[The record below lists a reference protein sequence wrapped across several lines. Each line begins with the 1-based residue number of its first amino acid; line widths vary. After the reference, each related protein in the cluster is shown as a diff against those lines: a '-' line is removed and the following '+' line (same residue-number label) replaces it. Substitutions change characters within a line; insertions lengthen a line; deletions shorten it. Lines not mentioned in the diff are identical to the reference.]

1 MNNIVAPLLTEPHT
15 QDGYDYRNTDS
26 FERYKRDIGSIS
38 RITPKEEIELARRI
52 KNGDGAARK
61 EMIESNLR
69 LVVAIARNY
78 EGSGLPLLDLISEGN
93 IGLMEAVKRFDP
105 KFGAKLSTYAAWW
118 IKQTIRRALANQSRD
133 IRLPVHVVDLMLKVN
148 RVSARL
154 QQELGRSPTD
164 EEISWST
171 GIKIKKVKLVQ
182 KCSIRPI
189 SLDAPLGNDEDKG
202 NMLADFIPDQRA
214 DDPSNISSIN
224 SECERMCEFLSGL
237 PERDRQIL
245 SMRFGLNDGGD
256 GQTLEQVGKSFGVS
270 REMIRQLQED
280 ALRKLKA
287 LMSGIGYRKKARWKK
302 RR

>member
-1 MNNIVAPLLTEPHT
+1 MSVDIIKI
-15 QDGYDYRNTDS
+15 
-26 FERYKRDIGSIS
+26 YKNEIGSIR
-38 RITPKEEIELARRI
+38 RITVKEEIELAKCI
-52 KNGDGAARK
+52 KNGDEAANN
-61 EMIESNLR
+61 EMIVSNLR
-69 LVVAIARNY
+69 LVVTIAKEY
-78 EGSGLPLLDLISEGN
+78 EGLGLPLLDLIEEGN
-93 IGLMEAVKRFDP
+93 IGLMKAVERFDP
-105 KFGAKLSTYAAWW
+105 VKFGAKLSTYAAWW
-118 IKQTIRRALANQSRD
+118 IKQAIRRALANQSRD

-171 GIKIKKVKLVQ
+171 GIKIEKVKLVQ

-256 GQTLEQVGKSFGVS
+256 GQTLEQVGKSYGVS